1 MTKEDLKFK
10 RKLLGLSCAQL
21 GEMVGV
27 TRQQI
32 SNLETGRT
40 PITKPMDITLK
51 VVLGNRFYEISE
63 DELKNN
69 LFK

>member
-1 MTKEDLKFK
+1 MTNEDLRFK

-27 TRQQI
+27 TKQHI
-32 SNLETGRT
+32 NNLETGKT
-40 PITKPMDITLK
+40 PITKVMDIALK
-51 VVLGNRFYEISE
+51 VALGNRFYEISE
-63 DELKNN
+63 VELKNN